1 MDTGDIRGCDGML
14 RTRGWA
20 DFLRWLWGTCS
31 LSAGTM
37 RIGARRHRGCARAK
51 LCCARM
57 HEPSSLPQPLIQP
70 RGGSVH
76 CTCPARVGNEFSP
89 DSAAA
94 PRGCFGRY
102 PVEHRRDNNANERVA
117 VTLILLSDA
126 ISTSGSSSTS
136 HVYMGSQHMTWT
148 RRPGV
153 RQLCYGTRSKT
164 HSHSRPERGANA
176 CFCPG

>member
-1 MDTGDIRGCDGML
+1 MDTGDSRGCDGML

-31 LSAGTM
+31 LSAGTMTLDGM

-76 CTCPARVGNEFSP
+76 CTCPARVGNEFRLTRP
-89 DSAAA
+89 LHPAAVLA
-94 PRGCFGRY
+94 DTPSNTGGI
-102 PVEHRRDNNANERVA
+102 
-117 VTLILLSDA
+117 TML
-126 ISTSGSSSTS
+126 TKGS
-136 HVYMGSQHMTWT
+136 
-148 RRPGV
+148 R
-153 RQLCYGTRSKT
+153 
-164 HSHSRPERGANA
+164 SHSYCSAMPSAQAEARQQAT
-176 CFCPG
+176 CTWDHST